1 MAALYPNPQVRL
13 VAPCSVWPD
22 CLLPVPAASAALH
35 SNSHIMLAALKFF
48 LGQDTQA
55 EDEAS
60 DGEDEAQLKTV
71 QPSKTDIYKANKK
84 VGQGAHVAVAWRCS
98 ASGCRTGTRQHWL
111 LSSATQKQA

>member
-1 MAALYPNPQVRL
+1 MQREKLSSLICLHMRQLCPAPQLPTRL
-13 VAPCSVWPD
+13 AAPCSVWLD
-22 CLLPVPAASAALH
+22 RLLPVPAASAALH

-84 VGQGAHVAVAWRCS
+84 VGEVCMCGRCMVA
-98 ASGCRTGTRQHWL
+98 
-111 LSSATQKQA
+111 

>member
-1 MAALYPNPQVRL
+1 
-13 VAPCSVWPD
+13 
-22 CLLPVPAASAALH
+22 
-35 SNSHIMLAALKFF
+35 MLAALKFF

-84 VGQGAHVAVAWRCS
+84 VGEVCMCGRCMVA
-98 ASGCRTGTRQHWL
+98 
-111 LSSATQKQA
+111 

>member
-1 MAALYPNPQVRL
+1 M
-13 VAPCSVWPD
+13 WPD

-48 LGQDTQA
+48 LGQDNQA

-84 VGQGAHVAVAWRCS
+84 VGEAYMCGRC
-98 ASGCRTGTRQHWL
+98 L
-111 LSSATQKQA
+111 LA

>member
-1 MAALYPNPQVRL
+1 
-13 VAPCSVWPD
+13 
-22 CLLPVPAASAALH
+22 
-35 SNSHIMLAALKFF
+35 MLAALKFF

-84 VGQGAHVAVAWRCS
+84 VWEVYMCGHHLVV
-98 ASGCRTGTRQHWL
+98 
-111 LSSATQKQA
+111 